1 MGNTYLE
8 IEDLEMAAT
17 ALQEYIDDVQANI
30 DVMKRA
36 ASDCSDNLGSD
47 VFSARAVAQVE
58 ECAASLSGT
67 LEQAS
72 EQKARIQTRAQ
83 EIRDLESR
91 L

>member
-1 MGNTYLE
+1 MGNTYLDD
-8 IEDLEMAAT
+8 EDFEMAAA
-17 ALQEYIDDVQANI
+17 ALQEYIDDVQANVDI
-30 DVMKRA
+30 MKRA
-36 ASDCSDNLGSD
+36 AADCSDNLGSD

-67 LEQAS
+67 LVQAG
-72 EQKARIQTRAQ
+72 ELRALLLKKAQ